1 MIIHPSMYF
10 CNENLFS
17 LPFSRK
23 HQISKFKLKYTFDRD
38 FEFLQVMQ
46 NALLDQT
53 QLQSKKKSRSFC
65 PSYSPLSVKSA
76 ESLIAESC
84 NRHLTSITF
93 CCSRYFLF
101 PLDCLSKSINIE
113 ICRRH
118 TIMKKTNQILKT
130 SFSLLRVYFL
140 FEQNQCSTNGQIEFV
155 EYLCSGCGTV
165 GRAVVLDNG
174 SPRSSASSS
183 TTNVIILTVL
193 KRRI

>member
-101 PLDCLSKSINIE
+101 PLDCLSKSIN
-113 ICRRH
+113 
-118 TIMKKTNQILKT
+118 NN
-130 SFSLLRVYFL
+130 SFSLDRNLPSAHNYEKDKLDFKNIFL
-140 FEQNQCSTNGQIEFV
+140 FT
-155 EYLCSGCGTV
+155 
-165 GRAVVLDNG
+165 
-174 SPRSSASSS
+174 SSLFF
-183 TTNVIILTVL
+183 I
-193 KRRI
+193 